1 MNVKEGGGE
10 YVYIKLRSLSKSG
23 GNIKRRIGERVRC
36 KGATGL
42 HTFFSNVFLTY

>member
-1 MNVKEGGGE
+1 M
-10 YVYIKLRSLSKSG
+10 YIKLRSLSKSG
-23 GNIKRRIGERVRC
+23 GNIKRRIEGEREGGVRC